1 MSAGRAALAGTVGA
15 VLRGLR
21 ARGLLSGVTLVMM
34 VLAVA
39 GTVVG
44 PVLQQAATT
53 SYTLTR
59 VDDAPDPQT
68 ALTWT
73 VSSGR
78 QRDLDRLVDDA
89 VAATGE
95 AVPDVYG
102 DAEVTLFAGPF
113 LRFGD
118 GAQFTYLARD
128 DACEILEIEGG
139 CPTGPGE
146 VLVNEDDL
154 GAAAIGDTLR
164 VPRLGRVEIAGVYR
178 TPTTADDWLF
188 TARLTSRPAGV
199 TSAYQPAP
207 YVVTPEVLAGLPPR
221 SWAPTVD
228 RRLAVPPDLDDATF
242 DRLAS
247 EAERLA
253 TLELPL
259 PRGATATG
267 SAATNTLGAV
277 LVDVRAQ
284 RDAAASAVAPAVV
297 SLVLVALAIILR
309 LQSAAAALR
318 GPELALAALRGVGRR
333 RAWALGLAEPWLLVL
348 LSLPLGLLAGWG
360 IATALARAWLR
371 PGTPLVLPAASLVA
385 AAAVVVAIAL
395 VTALAVGQGMR
406 ETLAARLAGVRRP
419 ARGARTGL
427 LVELVVVALAAV
439 LPLTRLGT
447 DQRGLG
453 VADLLLPV
461 VTAVAAGLVVT
472 RLVAVAA
479 GWWTRRGPER
489 PLAVFVA
496 ARALARRAQGT
507 LVILPVAA
515 AIAVAVF
522 AAGVDGVAAQWR
534 GSVAATQAPA
544 AEVWDSPLGPDATLQ
559 LTRRLDPDGEWLMTA
574 AALSVPG
581 VGPIV
586 LVDTPRLARVGT
598 WPAAWLDG
606 ATAADVADLLAPPAP
621 LVRLTGDEIALT
633 ADAPAAG
640 VTVTLDVATADG
652 RAQSLT
658 LGPFAAGSSTQTL
671 TSQYCAAGCDVLG
684 LSVAGPDDG
693 EPVALSGLSGDGEP
707 VTPALAEGGW
717 RDPDAPDAPALDV
730 DGDALVAASG
740 QDAVPAL
747 ALTALPVIEGRGAGD
762 TLTPAPDGSADP
774 VLDLGQ
780 GGGAEP
786 LPVEV
791 RGTAE
796 SLPVVGPAGLMLD
809 LTTFSTRYRAAPA
822 LVEPLVL
829 VRDGAPAAVR
839 QGLVDSEATLRAD
852 AATTRRV
859 LDDSAYAQALRLYL
873 VVGAALLLMAL
884 GGLLVSTTVQ
894 LAARRRDAAALRV
907 VGVPPRTLVAASL
920 WESAVAL
927 GAAVVAGTAAGALA
941 QAVLLPSLS
950 LGVVD
955 DAATPRVLPDL
966 DWPRLLVIAGAVAVV
981 LLLVSL
987 ASSVT
992 TVRRARGA
1000 TLREDVG

>member
-1 MSAGRAALAGTVGA
+1 VRGRLATAGA

-21 ARGLLSGVTLVMM
+21 ARGLLSAVTLVMM

-59 VDDAPDPQT
+59 VDDAPDPLT

-73 VSSGR
+73 VSPGR
-78 QRDLDRLVDDA
+78 QRDLDRLVADA
-89 VAATGE
+89 VAATGQAAP
-95 AVPDVYG
+95 AVFG
-102 DAEVTLFAGPF
+102 DPEVTWFAGPF
-113 LRFGD
+113 LRTGD

-128 DACEILEIEGG
+128 DACETLEIEGR
-139 CPTGPGE
+139 CPTAPGE

-154 GAAAIGDTLR
+154 GASAVGDAVRL
-164 VPRLGRVEIAGVYR
+164 PALGRAEIVGVYR
-178 TPTTADDWLF
+178 TPATPDDWLF

-207 YVVTPEVLAGLPPR
+207 YVVDPAVLAGLPPR

-228 RRLAVPPDLDDATF
+228 RRLEVPADLDDATF
-242 DRLAS
+242 DRLAA
-247 EAERLA
+247 EAQRLA

-284 RDAAASAVAPAVV
+284 REAAASAVAPAVV

-360 IATALARAWLR
+360 AATALARAWLR
-371 PGTPLVLPAASLVA
+371 PGTPLVLPGGSLVA

-427 LVELVVVALAAV
+427 LVEVVVVALAAV
-439 LPLTRLGT
+439 LPLTRLGA
-447 DQRGLG
+447 DERGLG
-453 VADLLLPV
+453 LADLLLPV
-461 VTAVAAGLVVT
+461 VTAVAAGLLVT

-489 PLAVFVA
+489 PLSVFVA

-534 GSVAATQAPA
+534 GSVAATEAPA
-544 AEVWDSPLGPDATLQ
+544 AEVWDSPLGPDQTLQ
-559 LTRRLDPDGEWLMTA
+559 LTRRLDPDGQWLMTA
-574 AALSVPG
+574 AAVSVPE

-621 LVRLTGDEIALT
+621 LVRLTGGEVALT

-640 VTVTLDVATADG
+640 VTVTLDVNTAEG
-652 RAQSLT
+652 RPQTLT
-658 LGPFAAGSSTQTL
+658 LGPFAAGTSTRTL
-671 TSQYCAAGCDVLG
+671 TSEYCEAGCDVLG
-684 LSVAGPDDG
+684 LAVDGPDG
-693 EPVALSGLSGDGEP
+693 AEVSLAALTGDGEP
-707 VTPALAEGGW
+707 VVPALAAGGW
-717 RDPDAPDAPALDV
+717 SDPDGIPLPV
-730 DGDALVAASG
+730 DGDTLVTTAG

-747 ALTALPVIEGRGAGD
+747 ALAALPVLEGRTAGD
-762 TLTPAPDGSADP
+762 TLTRTEDGDP
-774 VLDLGQ
+774 VLDLDPSGT
-780 GGGAEP
+780 ADP

-809 LTTFSTRYRAAPA
+809 LTTFSTRYQAAPA
-822 LVEPLVL
+822 LVESLVL
-829 VRDGAPAAVR
+829 VRDGAPADVR

-884 GGLLVSTTVQ
+884 GGLLVSTAVQ
-894 LAARRRDAAALRV
+894 LAARRRDAASLRV

-920 WESAVAL
+920 WESLVAL

-941 QAVLLPSLS
+941 QAVLLSSLS

-966 DWPRLLVIAGAVAVV
+966 DVTRLLLIAGGVAAV

-987 ASSVT
+987 ATSVT